1 MSTAQNT
8 KNYYTIEDF
17 NNLPEDFHT
26 ELING
31 ALYRK
36 AMPNRIHQELVRRLG
51 TTICNYIQNKRND
64 CSVYMSLGAQLFKD
78 QDTVLIPDL
87 SVICDRCKLDERG
100 CMGAP
105 DWIIEI
111 VSPADAVHD
120 YVDKLFFYYNAGVRE
135 YWIVNPQSAAVLVYL
150 LEPEH
155 FDVRTYALG
164 DTVKVGIFEDLFI
177 DFANFDLNIG
187 SNNNK

>member
-1 MSTAQNT
+1 MSTTQNA

-36 AMPNRIHQELVRRLG
+36 AMPNRIHQDLVGRLS
-51 TTICNYIQNKRND
+51 TAICNYIQNKRND

-78 QDTVLIPDL
+78 QNIVLIPDL
-87 SVICDRCKLDERG
+87 SVICDRCKLNERG
-100 CMGAP
+100 CLGAP

-111 VSPADAVHD
+111 VSPSDAAHD
-120 YVDKLFFYYNAGVRE
+120 YIDKLFFYYNAGVRE

-155 FDVRTYALG
+155 FDVRIYAFH
-164 DTVKVGIFEDLFI
+164 DTIKVGIFEDLFI
-177 DFANFDLNIG
+177 DFADLG
-187 SNNNK
+187 LRM

>member
-1 MSTAQNT
+1 MSTTQNT

-31 ALYRK
+31 ALFRK
-36 AMPNRIHQELVRRLG
+36 AMPDTIHQELVGRLG
-51 TTICNYIQNKRND
+51 TTICNYIQNKQND

-78 QDTVLIPDL
+78 QDIVLIPDL
-87 SVICDRCKLDERG
+87 SVICDRCKLNERG

-111 VSPADAVHD
+111 VSPSDAAHD

-135 YWIVNPQSAAVLVYL
+135 YWIVDPQSAAVHVYL

-155 FDVRTYALG
+155 FDVRTYAFG
-164 DTVKVGIFEDLFI
+164 DTVKAGIFEDLFI

-187 SNNNK
+187 NNNNK

>member
-1 MSTAQNT
+1 MSPIQDTE
-8 KNYYTIEDF
+8 NYHTIEDF

-36 AMPNRIHQELVRRLG
+36 VMPDRFHQELVGRLS
-51 TTICNYIQNKRND
+51 TAICNYIHNKRND

-87 SVICDRCKLDERG
+87 SVICDKSKLSERR

-111 VSPADAVHD
+111 VSPSDAAHD

-135 YWIVNPQSAAVLVYL
+135 YWIADPLSAAVHVYL

-155 FDVRTYALG
+155 FDVRTYTFH
-164 DTVKVGIFEDLFI
+164 DTVKAGIFEDLFI
-177 DFANFDLNIG
+177 DFANLDLRM
-187 SNNNK
+187 

>member
-1 MSTAQNT
+1 MSPIQNT

-31 ALYRK
+31 TLYRK
-36 AMPNRIHQELVRRLG
+36 AMPDRIHQELVGKLS
-51 TTICNYIQNKRND
+51 TAIHNYILNKRNG

-78 QDTVLIPDL
+78 QDIVLIPDL
-87 SVICDRCKLDERG
+87 SVICDERKLNERG

-111 VSPADAVHD
+111 VSLSDAAHD

-135 YWIVNPQSAAVLVYL
+135 YWIVDPQRAAVLVYL
-150 LEPEH
+150 LEPDH
-155 FDVRTYALG
+155 FDVRTYTFC
-164 DTVKVGIFEDLFI
+164 DTVKAGIFEDLFI
-177 DFANFDLNIG
+177 DFEVLI
-187 SNNNK
+187 

>member
-1 MSTAQNT
+1 MSTAQNA

-36 AMPNRIHQELVRRLG
+36 AMPNRIHQELVGRLS
-51 TTICNYIQNKRND
+51 TAICNYIQNKRND

-78 QDTVLIPDL
+78 QNIVLIPDL
-87 SVICDRCKLDERG
+87 SVICDRCKLNERG

-111 VSPADAVHD
+111 MSPSDAAHD
-120 YVDKLFFYYNAGVRE
+120 YIDKLFFYYNAGVIMLVCANTGLSIRRALLSLSI
-135 YWIVNPQSAAVLVYL
+135 YWSRSISMSGHILLAILSRLVFL
-150 LEPEH
+150 KICSLTLQIL
-155 FDVRTYALG
+155 V
-164 DTVKVGIFEDLFI
+164 
-177 DFANFDLNIG
+177 
-187 SNNNK
+187 